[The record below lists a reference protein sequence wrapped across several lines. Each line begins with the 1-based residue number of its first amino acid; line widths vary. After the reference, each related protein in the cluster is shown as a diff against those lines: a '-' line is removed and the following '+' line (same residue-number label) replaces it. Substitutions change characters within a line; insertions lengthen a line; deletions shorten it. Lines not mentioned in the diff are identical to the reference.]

1 MVKMSDTISQDMPV
15 IGRFAPSPTGPMH
28 FGTLIAAL
36 GSYLLAR
43 QAGGTWRV
51 RIEDLDPPRVV
62 PGAADEMLFLL
73 EALGLTWDG
82 PVVYQGQRF
91 GRYREVLD
99 LLRSKNLLFDCNC
112 SRREVLASAPHTGED
127 GPVYP
132 GTCRAGMKGQRA
144 EAAVRLR
151 IVNRTVS
158 FVDGI
163 FGTRMQNLETELGDF
178 VLHRADGEFAYQLA
192 VVVDDMDAGITQ
204 VVRGADLLASTPRQI
219 YLYDCLEALVPHY
232 YHLPL
237 ALSAS
242 GGKLSKRDGPA
253 LIVTRDN
260 GVQLMWQ
267 VLCFLGQNP
276 PDELRRSRPRDLL
289 EWALAY
295 FSCGA
300 IPAENRCFSPKP

>member
-1 MVKMSDTISQDMPV
+1 MAMMSDNISQDMPV
-15 IGRFAPSPTGPMH
+15 VGRFAPSPTGPMH
-28 FGTLIAAL
+28 FGTLVAAL
-36 GSYLLAR
+36 GSYLMAR

-62 PGAADEMLFLL
+62 PGAADQMLFLL

-82 PVVYQGQRF
+82 PVVCQSQRF
-91 GRYREVLD
+91 ERYREVLD
-99 LLRSKNLLFDCNC
+99 LLRAKDLLFDCNC
-112 SRREVLASAPHTGED
+112 SRREVLASAPHRGED

-132 GTCRAGMKGQRA
+132 GTCRTGMRGRRA
-144 EAAVRLR
+144 ETAVRLR
-151 IVNRTVS
+151 VANRTLS
-158 FVDGI
+158 FVDVI
-163 FGTRMQNLETELGDF
+163 FGPRTQNLETELGDF

-219 YLYDCLEALVPHY
+219 YLYECLGAALPYY

-242 GGKLSKRDGPA
+242 GEKLSKRDGPA
-253 LIVTRDN
+253 LIVTREN
-260 GVQLMWQ
+260 GAQLMWQ
-267 VLCFLGQNP
+267 VLRFLGQNP
-276 PDELRRSRPRDLL
+276 PDELRRSQPRELL
-289 EWALAY
+289 DWALAH

-300 IPAENRCFSPKP
+300 VPAENRCFSPKP